1 MLRCCDW
8 CGAYTDC
15 EKCDDPKVAAL
26 MDGPDIPGVFDN
38 PMDEAQGGHIH
49 SCCDEHEL
57 FWQDA
62 TFATSL
68 EGEDPLE
75 VRMMLPSLALQ
86 PVQYRIALA
95 ALTDNPDDCDC
106 VVDPTD
112 GSTVTACVLHPEGGS
127 PNSYAVWAAKEQS
140 SLTEFVALLKGM
152 KPEETMALART
163 LNGVRRE
170 LAVASI
176 FDE

>member
-57 FWQDA
+57 YWKHADYWNER
-62 TFATSL
+62 
-68 EGEDPLE
+68 EGEEPE
-75 VRMMLPSLALQ
+75 ICTGCH
-86 PVQYRIALA
+86 YGK
-95 ALTDNPDDCDC
+95 PDCIC
-106 VVDPTD
+106 
-112 GSTVTACVLHPEGGS
+112 
-127 PNSYAVWAAKEQS
+127 NKE
-140 SLTEFVALLKGM
+140 K
-152 KPEETMALART
+152 R
-163 LNGVRRE
+163 
-170 LAVASI
+170 
-176 FDE
+176 